1 VKKRI
6 FAPGILFLV
15 LAFLVPAFIFAQQ
28 NRSAR
33 RTTGTPPERSASGNP
48 SNPKVVTSAP
58 LIKSDLSE
66 ALSVIQSNYIDGKKL
81 DYNAVFK
88 SSISGMLSVLDP
100 HSTYF
105 DPVEYASFRTEQ
117 RSEYFGIGATIEDL
131 REGSDVNTFIRA
143 TFADSPAAR
152 AGLRYGD
159 RITAVDGQ
167 SMKGK
172 TYPEVRKFLLGTR
185 GTTVKVTVEHPAT
198 HQTETVSIVRD
209 AVSLPSIAQSYML
222 RPGVGYVAMT
232 GGFNLTTAD
241 EFEQSLKQLHSKG
254 MNMLVLDLR
263 GNRGGLL
270 IQAVRVANNF
280 LQHGQMIVS
289 QKGRFPNSSQAYAA
303 VNDSPDTVPIVVL
316 VNGETASAA
325 EILAGALQDHD
336 RALIVGETTF
346 GKGLVQ
352 YPFQLDY
359 DSALLLTIA
368 KYFTPSGRLI
378 QRDYSNGGFYNYY
391 FPGGLAAEKNP
402 QANPQNGPESHTD
415 TGRAVYGGGG
425 ISPDEIVKPGTI
437 SAAERHLRDI
447 AFAFSLELTSG
458 RVAGFAGYKVQRA
471 IDFDHDLEAE
481 DYPVTDSLFAE
492 FKKFATSKPIYKV
505 TAEQLD
511 RSRTFAERQLR
522 YNVLS
527 AAYGYRVATQVFN
540 DADPQV
546 ARAVDAMPRA
556 RELALAASR
565 SKPRG

>member
-1 VKKRI
+1 VRKRS

-15 LAFLVPAFIFAQQ
+15 LALALPALIIAQQ
-28 NRSAR
+28 TRSAR
-33 RTTGTPPERSASGNP
+33 RAATPDRSTAGVSPTGKASP
-48 SNPKVVTSAP
+48 SAP
-58 LIKSDLSE
+58 VIKSDLAE
-66 ALSVIQSNYIDGKKL
+66 ALSVIQSNHIDGRKL
-81 DYNAVFK
+81 DYNAIFK

-143 TFADSPAAR
+143 TFPDSPAAR
-152 AGLRYGD
+152 AGLRFGD
-159 RITAVDGQ
+159 RITAVDGN

-172 TYPEVRKFLLGTR
+172 TYPEVRKFLLGPR

-198 HQTETVSIVRD
+198 KQSEMVSIVRD
-209 AVSLPSIAQSYML
+209 AVSLPSIAQAYML

-241 EFEQSLKQLHSKG
+241 EFEEALKLLHSKG

-270 IQAVRVANNF
+270 IQAVRVANAF
-280 LQHGQMIVS
+280 LQRGQMIVS
-289 QKGRFPNSSQAYAA
+289 QRGRFRDSSQYYSAQNENPDNVA
-303 VNDSPDTVPIVVL
+303 VVVL
-316 VNGETASAA
+316 VNGDTASAA
-325 EILAGALQDHD
+325 EIVAGALQDHD

-352 YPFQLDY
+352 FPFQLDY

-391 FPGGLAAEKNP
+391 FPGGLAADKSKE
-402 QANPQNGPESHTD
+402 ANQQNGPESHTD

-437 SAAERHLRDI
+437 SAAERHLRDVL
-447 AFAFSLELTSG
+447 FAFSLELTTG
-458 RVAGFAGYKVQRA
+458 RVAGFDSYKVQSA
-471 IDFDHDLEAE
+471 IDFDHDLAAE
-481 DYPVTDSLFAE
+481 DYPVTDALFKE
-492 FKKFATSKPIYKV
+492 LKKFAASKPIFKV
-505 TAEQLD
+505 TADQLD
-511 RSRTFAERQLR
+511 KSRTFAERQLR
-522 YNVLS
+522 FNVLS
-527 AAYGYRVATQVFN
+527 AAYGYRTATQVFN
-540 DADPQV
+540 DADPQIS
-546 ARAVDAMPRA
+546 RAVDAMPRA

-565 SKPRG
+565 ARARG